1 MNKYYATYKGIGH
14 SDIAM
19 FESEKKRDEWVNFQD
34 LFSKSLGLNPDNAT
48 FQRCAIDNEE
58 AERLINKHRNVLP
71 VKDDFNTGL
80 SWYMFS
86 RNLAM

>member
-1 MNKYYATYKGIGH
+1 MNNYYATYQNIGQT
-14 SDIAM
+14 DIAV
-19 FESEKKRDEWVNFQD
+19 FDSEEKRDDWVNFQD
-34 LFSKSLGLNPDNAT
+34 PFSKSLGSNLNNAT
-48 FQRCAIDNEE
+48 FQRCTIDNEE

-71 VKDDFNTGL
+71 VKDDFNMGL